1 MLKESVAFAA
11 LLALVSGPALA
22 DGAAHW
28 TPPKPG
34 QPICNSAFPGSLKV
48 CHPVGTSPAGVV
60 NLAGGLQF
68 VVLEPFSGWFQS
80 TPLVRRK
87 KHYIPLE
94 GKSSI
99 GQALVK
105 AGPTPALAVFSHGKP
120 VSVDR
125 RIPYFENVQSVQVT
139 PSPDGGHTILIHA
152 YKGGN
157 APDRY
162 FIMAVHVA
170 PDGKIALSH

>member
-22 DGAAHW
+22 DGATHW

-48 CHPVGTSPAGVV
+48 CHPMGTSPAGVV
-60 NLAGGLQF
+60 SLGNGLQL
-68 VVLEPFSGWFQS
+68 VVLEPFSGW
-80 TPLVRRK
+80 
-87 KHYIPLE
+87 
-94 GKSSI
+94 KS
-99 GQALVK
+99 VK
-105 AGPTPALAVFSHGKP
+105 VGTAPALAVFSDGKP

-162 FIMAVHVA
+162 FAMTVHVA
-170 PDGKIALSH
+170 PSGKVALSH